1 MVVSRSRTDF
11 VHLSEVWEAEAER
24 WIQWV
29 RTPGHDSYWQFHRD
43 QFLRLLPPPGRQTV
57 DIGCGEGRLARDLK
71 DLGHRVVAI
80 DSSPSLV
87 AAAREFDPS
96 MDIRLA
102 DAAALPLEDASVD
115 LAVAF
120 MSLQDVDEMPA
131 VIREVARVLES
142 GGRLCLAIIHPLNSA
157 GRFEQSAPD
166 ARFIINGDYLGAFHY
181 ADTVER
187 DGLMMTFHSQ
197 HRPVE
202 AYFIALENAGLLVEA
217 LREPSVPEH
226 AIVSEAGRRWQRLPL
241 FLHLRVLRP

>member
-1 MVVSRSRTDF
+1 MVVIRTRTNF
-11 VHLSEVWEAEAER
+11 VHLRQVWEAEAER
-24 WIQWV
+24 WIQWA

-43 QFLRLLPPPGRQTV
+43 QFLRLVPRPGRKTV

-71 DLGHRVVAI
+71 EIGHHIVAL

-131 VIREVARVLES
+131 VLREVARVLEP
-142 GGRLCLAIIHPLNSA
+142 GGRLCVAIVHPLNSA
-157 GRFEQSAPD
+157 GRFEQSTPD
-166 ARFIINGDYLGAFHY
+166 ARFVVDGDYLRGFHY
-181 ADTVER
+181 ADAVER
-187 DGLMMTFHSQ
+187 DGLTMTFHSQ
-197 HRPVE
+197 HRSIE
-202 AYFIALENAGLLVEA
+202 AYFMALESAGLLVEA
-217 LREPSVPEH
+217 LREPSVPDH
-226 AIVSEAGRRWQRLPL
+226 AIVSDAVRRWQRLPL